1 MNFSKRLGV
10 MQGRLSPQ
18 YLNLIQ
24 CFPSNHWYNEFKIAN
39 KLNLK
44 LIEWTLDYKNFYKNP
59 IFLNKEVK
67 KIKYLKKKYKIKIES
82 LTGDCF
88 MQKPFWKLKNKKF
101 TKIFIDTIK
110 ACGDLKI
117 KYIIIPL
124 VDNGSIKKKNEERKL
139 INILLRNINLIS
151 SNDVCILFETDLT
164 PKKVKKFIDKLPS
177 KYFGINYD
185 SGNSAALN
193 YDIDEEFKIYGK
205 NIKNIHIKDR
215 LLKGKTV
222 RLGSGNADFKKLYH
236 NLNKINYDQNIILQT
251 ARGKKNK
258 DVEEIKINLNFL
270 KKKLYEKK
278 QSSIY

>member
-1 MNFSKRLGV
+1 MNLNKRIGV

-18 YLNLIQ
+18 YSNFIQ
-24 CFPSNHWYNEFKIAN
+24 CFPTNHWYNEFRIAN
-39 KLNLK
+39 KLNFK

-59 IFLNKEVK
+59 IFLKKEVK
-67 KIKYLKKKYKIKIES
+67 KIKYLKKKYQIKIES

-88 MQKPFWKLKNKKF
+88 MQKPFWKLKNKKYI
-101 TKIFIDTIK
+101 KLFIDTIK
-110 ACGDLKI
+110 ACGYLKI

-124 VDNGSIKKKNEERKL
+124 VDNGSIKKKNQEKKL
-139 INILLRNINLIS
+139 INVLLKNINLIS
-151 SNDVCILFETDLT
+151 SNKVCILFETDLI
-164 PKKVKKFIDKLPS
+164 PKNVKKFIDKLPS

-222 RLGSGNADFKKLYH
+222 RLGLGNLDFKKLYK

-258 DVEEIKINLNFL
+258 DIEEIKINLDFL
-270 KKKLYEKK
+270 KKKK
-278 QSSIY
+278 I

>member
-1 MNFSKRLGV
+1 MILNKRLGV

-24 CFPSNHWYNEFKIAN
+24 CFPFKHWHNEFKLAK

-44 LIEWTLDYKNFYKNP
+44 LIEWTLDYKNFYENP
-59 IFLNKEVK
+59 IFVK
-67 KIKYLKKKYKIKIES
+67 KEINKIKLLKKRYSIKIDS

-88 MQKPFWKLKNKKF
+88 MQKPFWKLKNEKYIKLF
-101 TKIFIDTIK
+101 LDTVK
-110 ACGDLKI
+110 ACGNLKI

-124 VDNGSIKKKNEERKL
+124 VDNGSIKNKYHEKRL
-139 INILLRNINLIS
+139 INILLKNIDLIS
-151 SNDVCILFETDLT
+151 SNKVCILFETDFT

-193 YDIDEEFKIYGK
+193 YNIDEEFMTYGK

-222 RLGSGNADFKKLYH
+222 RLGLGNTDFKKLYK
-236 NLNKINYDQNIILQT
+236 NLSKMNYDKNIILQT

-258 DVEEIKINLNFL
+258 DIEEIKINLEFL
-270 KKKLYEKK
+270 RKK
-278 QSSIY
+278 II